1 MTLRTQHH
9 RTALHVMVG
18 ALLSVAC
25 AVESDAQAAASAPA
39 PNGKPWSLRMSEAV
53 MKRSPV
59 VHQRWD
65 YTAGLVLLA
74 IRQVGETRRD
84 RRLLEYVRTNM
95 DRLIRPDGSIDTYR
109 KDEFNLDQIAQG
121 RLLFDMMSGA
131 QDDRYRK
138 AADLL
143 RDQLRAQPRVAE
155 GGFWHKQIYP
165 RQMWLDGLYM
175 AEPFYAQYAV
185 ATGER
190 AAFDDIA
197 KQFLL
202 VASRTRDPRTGLL
215 HHAWDEAHAQ
225 RWSDTTTGRSLY
237 PWGRGAGWYLMA
249 LVDVLD
255 YLPAKHSSR
264 PALITVLQESADA
277 IAKVQDPLS
286 GLWYQV
292 MDQPG
297 RSGNYLEAS
306 ASAMFAYA
314 FAKGA
319 RLGYLD
325 GRYRALSERAF
336 DGLVSRLVTAD
347 SEGLV
352 SLNGICAVAGLGGN
366 PYRDGSYEY
375 YIREPV
381 VANDY
386 KGVGPFILAALEL
399 RR

>member
-1 MTLRTQHH
+1 MIPAPLSRVLSH
-9 RTALHVMVG
+9 RIMLG
-18 ALLSVAC
+18 AAVSLAIPGLAVAQS
-25 AVESDAQAAASAPA
+25 ATAASPSE
-39 PNGKPWSLRMSEAV
+39 KPWSLRMSESV
-53 MKRSPV
+53 MKRSPI
-59 VHQRWD
+59 VHQKWD

-74 IRQVGETRRD
+74 IRQVGESRRD
-84 RRLLEYVRTNM
+84 PRLLEYVRANM
-95 DRLIRPDGSIDTYR
+95 DRLIKPDGSIDTYR

-121 RLLFDMMSGA
+121 RLLFPMMTGA
-131 QDDRYRK
+131 PDDRYRK

-143 RDQLRAQPRVAE
+143 REQLRAQPRVKE

-175 AEPFYAQYAV
+175 AQPFYAQYAAV
-185 ATGER
+185 TGER
-190 AAFDDIA
+190 AAFDDIT

-202 VASRTRDPRTGLL
+202 IAGRTRDPKTGLL
-215 HHAWDEAHAQ
+215 HHAWDEAQVQ

-237 PWGRGAGWYLMA
+237 PWGRGAGWYMMA

-255 YLPAKHSSR
+255 YLPAKHPSR
-264 PALITVLQESADA
+264 AALITVLQQSAEA
-277 IAKVQDPLS
+277 IANAQDPLS

-306 ASAMFAYA
+306 GSAMFAYA

-319 RLGYLD
+319 RLGYLEP
-325 GRYRALSERAF
+325 RYRALSERAF
-336 DGLVSRLVTAD
+336 DGLVSRLVSVEAD
-347 SEGLV
+347 GTV

-375 YIREPV
+375 YLREPV

-386 KGVGPFILAALEL
+386 KGVGPFILAATEL
-399 RR
+399 KR

>member
-1 MTLRTQHH
+1 MISNARAGHTMRRLAIIAMLSSGVTTRA
-9 RTALHVMVG
+9 TAQ
-18 ALLSVAC
+18 S
-25 AVESDAQAAASAPA
+25 SAATAG
-39 PNGKPWSLRMSEAV
+39 NGKPWSLRMSESV

-65 YTAGLVLLA
+65 YTAGLMLLA
-74 IRQVGETRRD
+74 IRQVGEARHD
-84 RRLLEYVRTNM
+84 QRLLDYVRSNM
-95 DRLIRPDGSIDTYR
+95 DRLIKPDGSIDTYR

-121 RLLFDMMSGA
+121 RLLFPMMTGA
-131 QDDRYRK
+131 KDDRYRK

-143 RDQLRAQPRVAE
+143 REQLRTQPRVAE

-175 AEPFYAQYAV
+175 AEPFYAQYAQV
-185 ATGER
+185 TGER

-202 VASRTRDPRTGLL
+202 AARHTRDPRTGLL
-215 HHAWDEAHAQ
+215 HHAWDEAHVQ

-255 YLPAKHSSR
+255 YLPARH
-264 PALITVLQESADA
+264 PARSALLTVLRESADA
-277 IAKVQDPLS
+277 VAKVQDPVS

-306 ASAMFAYA
+306 GSAMFAYA

-319 RLGYLD
+319 RLGYLEP
-325 GRYRALSERAF
+325 RYRGLSERAF
-336 DGLVSRLVTAD
+336 DGLVTRLVTVD
-347 SEGLV
+347 GDGTV

-366 PYRDGSYEY
+366 PYRDGSYDY
-375 YIREPV
+375 YIHEPV

-399 RR
+399 KR